1 VIGSAFAMAVLAAC
15 GSGGSQP
22 PTTATGPTVASVT
35 PVPDRGAK
43 TTTTG
48 AGKGTAAGAHATK
61 HAAHPATGKTP
72 PATKATHGATP
83 KPTTTTRTPTTP
95 TTSTI
100 KAPANP
106 VLAGTLPGV
115 LPLARTSV
123 NQVVLL
129 HDLAV
134 GTTHLA
140 GAPPGV
146 GGAAP
151 AAQLATTLS
160 GEAEQLKVP
169 AGSAQP
175 SGVALLTASLNG
187 YAGLAKQL
195 AARPAADTTPLS
207 ASFVATLRKLDG
219 RWTAALV
226 AIGSANHVKLLTGM
240 APLLIPH
247 SG

>member
-1 VIGSAFAMAVLAAC
+1 MAVLAGC

-48 AGKGTAAGAHATK
+48 AGKRTAAGAHATK
-61 HAAHPATGKTP
+61 HAAQPATGKTP
-72 PATKATHGATP
+72 PAAKATHGATP
-83 KPTTTTRTPTTP
+83 KPTTTPITP

-100 KAPANP
+100 KPPANP

-123 NQVVLL
+123 GQVVLL

-146 GGAAP
+146 GGAGP

-195 AARPAADTTPLS
+195 ATRPATDTTPLS
-207 ASFVATLRKLDG
+207 AAFVATLRKLDG

-226 AIGSANHVKLLTGM
+226 AIGSANHVKLLAGM
-240 APLLIPH
+240 APLLMPH